1 MAYKITSTFDFP
13 TDPKFWQ
20 NWFTQDVNRPT
31 SWILSAR
38 DLLEHLG
45 SMADE
50 LRAAWIESH
59 RNMASRPS
67 APPRGLHRV
76 YLFLSALAIENLL
89 KAAIVSKA
97 KWPDS
102 QIAQKIPEE
111 LNSHVLIELATAGG
125 FAPTDNDVELLERIT
140 EFGIWIGRYPAP
152 TKLHH
157 TKPKK
162 LRSGIVNLAGY
173 MHGSDI
179 REVEDLVNR
188 LIKELK
194 GVQGIEHLAPFP
206 ARAQE
211 DFEGVSISPKIRP
224 W

>member
-1 MAYKITSTFDFP
+1 MAHKITSTFDFP
-13 TDPKFWQ
+13 TDPQFWQ
-20 NWFTQDVNRPT
+20 NWFTQDVNRPI

-45 SMADE
+45 SMADD

-59 RNMASRPS
+59 RNMASSPS

-76 YLFLSALAIENLL
+76 YLFLAALTIENLL
-89 KAAIVSKA
+89 KAIIVNNA

-111 LNSHVLIELATAGG
+111 LHSHVLLDLATAGG
-125 FAPTDNDVELLERIT
+125 FALTVNDVELLERIT

-152 TKLHH
+152 TKLHL
-157 TKPKK
+157 TKPKR

-179 REVEDLVNR
+179 REVEDIVNR
-188 LIKELK
+188 LVEELK
-194 GVQGIEHLAPFP
+194 VVQGIEHLAPFP
-206 ARAQE
+206 PRAQE
-211 DFEGVSISPKIRP
+211 DFVGVSISPNIRP